1 MKTSFRSAKMKT
13 KHTKKV
19 IRVALLVL
27 AGLILY
33 LLSVGGGSVE
43 ATSSPSMPSG
53 FPSSVNMATDM
64 YLWIDGVPG
73 ESTDDRH
80 RDWIEIVSFD
90 SKVSTAAS
98 GATSGGGSTSV
109 AEFSEITV
117 GKVIDKATPLL
128 HKHCCSGRH
137 ISQVVIELCRAM
149 GEKQVYMKYTLDD
162 VIVSSVGPV
171 TVAPTSQLEQVSFRF
186 GRIRWEYT
194 PTEVDGSSGA
204 TVQEG
209 WDLAQ
214 NRAL

>member
-1 MKTSFRSAKMKT
+1 MKT
-13 KHTKKV
+13 KHTKKAV
-19 IRVALLVL
+19 QVGILVL
-27 AGLILY
+27 TGLVLFSLIT
-33 LLSVGGGSVE
+33 GSGNVE

-53 FPSSVNMATDM
+53 YPSAVNIATDM

-98 GATSGGGSTSV
+98 STVSGGGGLTGTRP
-109 AEFSEITV
+109 EFSELTV

-137 ISQVVIELCRAM
+137 ISQVVIEFCRAM
-149 GEKQVYMKYTLDD
+149 GEKQVYMKYTLTD
-162 VIVSSVGPV
+162 VIVSAVGPV
-171 TVAPTSQLEQVSFRF
+171 TVDPTRQLEQVSFRF
-186 GRIRWEYT
+186 AKIEWEYT
-194 PTEVDGSSGA
+194 PTDATGRPGA
-204 TVQEG
+204 QVQAG
-209 WDLAQ
+209 WDLEM

>member
-1 MKTSFRSAKMKT
+1 MKT

-19 IRVALLVL
+19 VQVGILVL
-27 AGLILY
+27 TGLVLFSLIT
-33 LLSVGGGSVE
+33 GSGNVE

-53 FPSSVNMATDM
+53 FPSSVNIATDM

-90 SKVSTAAS
+90 SKVSVAAS
-98 GATSGGGSTSV
+98 GTTSGGSTGMQP
-109 AEFSEITV
+109 EFSEITV

-128 HKHCCSGRH
+128 HQHCCSGRH
-137 ISQVVIELCRAM
+137 ISRVVIELCRAM

-171 TVAPTSQLEQVSFRF
+171 TVAPTGQLEQVSFRF
-186 GRIRWEYT
+186 GRIEWEYT
-194 PTEVDGSSGA
+194 PTDATGRPGA
-204 TVQEG
+204 QVQAG
-209 WDLAQ
+209 WDLEM

>member
-1 MKTSFRSAKMKT
+1 MKT

-19 IRVALLVL
+19 VQVGILVL
-27 AGLILY
+27 TGLVLFSLIT
-33 LLSVGGGSVE
+33 GSGNVE

-53 FPSSVNMATDM
+53 FPSSVNIATDM

-90 SKVSTAAS
+90 SKVSMAAS

-128 HKHCCSGRH
+128 HRHCCSGRH

-186 GRIRWEYT
+186 GKIEWEYT
-194 PTEVDGSSGA
+194 PTDATGRPGA

-209 WDLAQ
+209 WDLEM